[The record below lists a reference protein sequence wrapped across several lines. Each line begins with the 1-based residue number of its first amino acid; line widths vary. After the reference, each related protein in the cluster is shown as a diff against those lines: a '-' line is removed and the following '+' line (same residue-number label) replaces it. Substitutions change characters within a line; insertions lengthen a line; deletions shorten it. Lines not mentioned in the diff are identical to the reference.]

1 MASPKRQHRREN
13 HFIYDLPYSITR
25 QICCNLDVDR
35 AWEKLASEIGY
46 TIQEVRVFEMAFQ
59 HHSGSPCKDV
69 LSDWGSKNATAKDLY
84 LILQRIGRRREMQ
97 LLESYFNC
105 DSKQNKIAFQT
116 DQMSCHGMETP
127 SMILRALDNSSLP
140 PPPSKS
146 STKASV
152 GAWSTSSMNGS
163 TSMSDKNVNLNMP
176 ENPKGK
182 ATKKHAEYK
191 AIPSLT
197 DEQFY
202 PQKKHDYLGIMKETS
217 GLSSTSTSSFDS
229 KSSMSGVKVN
239 QCEMDGPAQE
249 KGDMDEKPLDSSL
262 METLKNKDGYSSL
275 AKEGGCDIDVA
286 VALVG
291 TQSFTTKELNHAT
304 NGFSEEYKIGEGA
317 FGEVFKGFLKRTH
330 CAIKKLF
337 SRQEEGISHQ
347 DHLTSELKSLIKY
360 RHENIV
366 PLYGY
371 TFEEGETCLVYQF
384 MQNGSLEDRLRCT
397 NNTRPLDWHQR
408 LEIMKGAACGLQYL
422 HTLDQ
427 KPLIHGD
434 IKSSNILLDKHLE
447 AKIADLGLARHA
459 TGGSS
464 QSGRLTHITKKQTFT
479 KQYQTKAYLPPEVI
493 RGNAMSIKGDTY
505 SFGVVMLEVFTGE
518 SAYDENREGGQFLK
532 DYVKDFS
539 DTEEKWLNL
548 FEKGLQFT
556 SKDVIK
562 QFFKLALQ
570 CISQLK
576 KSRPDMV
583 EVHTNLSNLE
593 ASINKEFPTTCSGID
608 EIHIEHLPSEAM
620 SDLGTPQESP
630 FTSNENQPEHI
641 PHQIPTYPVIKMG
654 QPITE
659 AMKLQLEY
667 DSGLKQGEFGI
678 LKTQTAYESD
688 PLQMEEKDMQCSS
701 EFQNHE
707 YMYTENKGTDLT
719 KKDFVC
725 SHDVP
730 TNSSVYPTDINKL
743 EDIKKIGENLDI
755 SSTQQDEP
763 HSDEQ
768 QNEGT
773 ESGFMTSNETET
785 TVSDIKN
792 MALTDTISHDY
803 QTSTV
808 TSQSEFSFYDT
819 NPEITAKANLPGGNQ
834 ERLAQEIAAVG
845 EKSGFGSLSLFEK
858 YKEALD
864 MEHEEDYDTGES
876 VEYDGDYNI
885 ITGVSENDD
894 SAYYWDPEEEEQ
906 SQEDTFTTQTAEQD
920 DDQIE
925 TLQDAEVQRQGPVN
939 IHFCPSS
946 PAEATEEEDYGDN
959 DSRLFSSQVSEEPQ
973 TNIVTDKYQKDLTPH
988 LGFNEVFC
996 EEDTMD
1002 QMLFENPKNSA
1013 SQFTSTIPSVST
1025 ENMRTFSPV
1034 AANGCES
1041 EKDVKLLKVNSN
1053 THWQHQRLEPSE
1065 GECFV

>member
-1 MASPKRQHRREN
+1 
-13 HFIYDLPYSITR
+13 
-25 QICCNLDVDR
+25 
-35 AWEKLASEIGY
+35 
-46 TIQEVRVFEMAFQ
+46 
-59 HHSGSPCKDV
+59 
-69 LSDWGSKNATAKDLY
+69 
-84 LILQRIGRRREMQ
+84 
-97 LLESYFNC
+97 
-105 DSKQNKIAFQT
+105 
-116 DQMSCHGMETP
+116 
-127 SMILRALDNSSLP
+127 
-140 PPPSKS
+140 
-146 STKASV
+146 
-152 GAWSTSSMNGS
+152 
-163 TSMSDKNVNLNMP
+163 
-176 ENPKGK
+176 
-182 ATKKHAEYK
+182 
-191 AIPSLT
+191 
-197 DEQFY
+197 
-202 PQKKHDYLGIMKETS
+202 
-217 GLSSTSTSSFDS
+217 
-229 KSSMSGVKVN
+229 
-239 QCEMDGPAQE
+239 
-249 KGDMDEKPLDSSL
+249 
-262 METLKNKDGYSSL
+262 
-275 AKEGGCDIDVA
+275 
-286 VALVG
+286 
-291 TQSFTTKELNHAT
+291 
-304 NGFSEEYKIGEGA
+304 
-317 FGEVFKGFLKRTH
+317 
-330 CAIKKLF
+330 
-337 SRQEEGISHQ
+337 
-347 DHLTSELKSLIKY
+347 
-360 RHENIV
+360 
-366 PLYGY
+366 
-371 TFEEGETCLVYQF
+371 
-384 MQNGSLEDRLRCT
+384 
-397 NNTRPLDWHQR
+397 
-408 LEIMKGAACGLQYL
+408 
-422 HTLDQ
+422 
-427 KPLIHGD
+427 
-434 IKSSNILLDKHLE
+434 
-447 AKIADLGLARHA
+447 
-459 TGGSS
+459 
-464 QSGRLTHITKKQTFT
+464 
-479 KQYQTKAYLPPEVI
+479 
-493 RGNAMSIKGDTY
+493 
-505 SFGVVMLEVFTGE
+505 
-518 SAYDENREGGQFLK
+518 
-532 DYVKDFS
+532 
-539 DTEEKWLNL
+539 
-548 FEKGLQFT
+548 
-556 SKDVIK
+556 
-562 QFFKLALQ
+562 
-570 CISQLK
+570 
-576 KSRPDMV
+576 
-583 EVHTNLSNLE
+583 
-593 ASINKEFPTTCSGID
+593 
-608 EIHIEHLPSEAM
+608 M

-688 PLQMEEKDMQCSS
+688 QLQMEEKDMQCSS

-707 YMYTENKGTDLT
+707 YLYTENKGTDLT

-730 TNSSVYPTDINKL
+730 TNSSVYPTDVNKL

-946 PAEATEEEDYGDN
+946 PAEATEEEDYLDN